1 MSREFKPKNIWEEVD
16 HSLIMDYGKRY
27 MDFLDKAKTE
37 RLAVKEIVRL
47 ANQNGFID
55 YNEVMKKGNIKAG
68 DKIVYNH
75 KGKSAVLFVVGK
87 KPIEDGMNIVGA
99 HIDSPR
105 LDIKQNPLY
114 EDTNVALLKTH
125 YYGGVKKYQWTTI
138 PLALHG
144 VVFTK
149 DGKCVEISFGESDD
163 EPVLY
168 INDLLI
174 HLSADQMEKKANKV
188 IEAEQLNIVVGQIP
202 LKTDDKDVKNKVKEN
217 ILKILEEKYCI
228 SERDFA
234 TAELEIVPAGKS
246 RSVGFD
252 SSFIAGHGHDDRVC
266 SYAGVEAIFN
276 IGEVEKSAVCL
287 LTDKE
292 EVGSM
297 GNTGMQSRFF
307 ENMVAN
313 LISIQGEYND
323 LKIRRA
329 IENSQVLSAD
339 VNAAFDPTFPEVMEK
354 LNAAKVA
361 QGVTISKYTGSRGK
375 SGSNDAKYKID
386 GNLFEI
392 RMLFD
397 KNDVIWQTGELG
409 KGDQGGGGTIAYIL
423 ANLGAEVVDCGTAM
437 HSMHAPIELVSKADA
452 YMTMKA
458 YNVFIN
464 R

>member
-1 MSREFKPKNIWEEVD
+1 MSREFKAKNIWEEVD

-37 RLAVKEIVRL
+37 RLAVKEVVRL
-47 ANQNGFID
+47 SKQNGFVD
-55 YNEVMKKGNIKAG
+55 YNDIMKKGSIKAG
-68 DKIVYNH
+68 DKIIYNH

-202 LKTDDKDVKNKVKEN
+202 LKTDDKEVKSKVKEN
-217 ILKILEEKYCI
+217 ILKILEEKYGI

-276 IGEVEKSAVCL
+276 VGNVEKSAVCL

-313 LISIQGEYND
+313 LISLQGDYND

-375 SGSNDAKYKID
+375 SGSNDA
-386 GNLFEI
+386 NAEFLSEL

-423 ANLGAEVVDCGTAM
+423 ANLGAEVVDCGTSM

-458 YNVFIN
+458 YNVFLN

>member
-1 MSREFKPKNIWEEVD
+1 MSSEFKPKNIWEEVD

-138 PLALHG
+138 PLELHG

-313 LISIQGEYND
+313 LISLQGEYND

-375 SGSNDAKYKID
+375 SGSNDA
-386 GNLFEI
+386 NAEFLSEL

-458 YNVFIN
+458 YNVFLN

>member
-1 MSREFKPKNIWEEVD
+1 MSREFKAKNIWEEVD

-37 RLAVKEIVRL
+37 RLAVKEVVRL
-47 ANQNGFID
+47 SKQNGFVD
-55 YNEVMKKGNIKAG
+55 YNDIMKKESIKAG
-68 DKIVYNH
+68 DKIIYNH

-202 LKTDDKDVKNKVKEN
+202 LKTEDKEVKSKVKEN
-217 ILKILEEKYCI
+217 ILKILEEKYGI

-276 IGEVEKSAVCL
+276 VEDVEKSAVCL

-313 LISIQGEYND
+313 LISLQGDYND

-375 SGSNDAKYKID
+375 SGSNDA
-386 GNLFEI
+386 NAEFLSEL

-423 ANLGAEVVDCGTAM
+423 ANLGAEVVDCGTSM

-458 YNVFIN
+458 YNVFLN

>member
-1 MSREFKPKNIWEEVD
+1 MSREFKAKNIWEEVD

-37 RLAVKEIVRL
+37 RLAVKEVVR
-47 ANQNGFID
+47 QSKEHGFVD
-55 YNEVMKKGNIKAG
+55 YDEVMKKGSIKAG
-68 DKIVYNH
+68 DKIIYNH

-202 LKTDDKDVKNKVKEN
+202 LKTEDKEVKSKVKEN
-217 ILKILEEKYCI
+217 ILKILEEKYGI

-276 IGEVEKSAVCL
+276 VGDVEKSAVCL

-313 LISIQGEYND
+313 LISLQTDYND

-375 SGSNDAKYKID
+375 SGSNDA
-386 GNLFEI
+386 NAEFLSEL

-423 ANLGAEVVDCGTAM
+423 ANLGAEVVDCGTSM

-458 YNVFIN
+458 YNVFLN

>member
-1 MSREFKPKNIWEEVD
+1 MSREFKAKNIWEEVD

-37 RLAVKEIVRL
+37 RLAVKEVVRL
-47 ANQNGFID
+47 SKEHGFVD
-55 YNEVMKKGNIKAG
+55 YDEVMKKGSIKAG
-68 DKIVYNH
+68 DKIIYNH

-202 LKTDDKDVKNKVKEN
+202 LKTEDKEVKSKVKEN
-217 ILKILEEKYCI
+217 ILKILEEKYGI
-228 SERDFA
+228 SERDFT

-276 IGEVEKSAVCL
+276 VEDVEKSAVCL

-313 LISIQGEYND
+313 LISLQGDYND

-375 SGSNDAKYKID
+375 SGSNDA
-386 GNLFEI
+386 NAEFLSEL

-423 ANLGAEVVDCGTAM
+423 ANLGAEVVDCGTSM

-458 YNVFIN
+458 YNVFLN

>member
-1 MSREFKPKNIWEEVD
+1 MSREFKAKNIWEEVD

-27 MDFLDKAKTE
+27 MEFLDKAKTE
-37 RLAVKEIVRL
+37 RLAVKEVVR
-47 ANQNGFID
+47 QSKEHGFVD
-55 YNEVMKKGNIKAG
+55 YDEVMKKGSIKAG
-68 DKIVYNH
+68 DKIIYNH
-75 KGKSAVLFVVGK
+75 KGKSAVLFVVGE

-114 EDTNVALLKTH
+114 EDTNVALFKTH

-149 DGKCVEISFGESDD
+149 GGKCVEISFGESDD

-202 LKTDDKDVKNKVKEN
+202 LKTDDKEVKSKVKEN
-217 ILKILEEKYCI
+217 ILKILEEKYGI

-276 IGEVEKSAVCL
+276 VEDVEKSAVCL

-313 LISIQGEYND
+313 LISLQGDYND

-375 SGSNDAKYKID
+375 SGSNDA
-386 GNLFEI
+386 NAEFLSEL

-423 ANLGAEVVDCGTAM
+423 ANLGAEVVDCGTSM

-458 YNVFIN
+458 YNVFLN

>member
-1 MSREFKPKNIWEEVD
+1 MMSREFKAKNIWEEVD

-37 RLAVKEIVRL
+37 RLAVKEVVRL
-47 ANQNGFID
+47 SKQHGFVD
-55 YNEVMKKGNIKAG
+55 YNDIMKKGSIKAG
-68 DKIVYNH
+68 DKIIYNH

-202 LKTDDKDVKNKVKEN
+202 LKTEDKEVKSKVKEN
-217 ILKILEEKYCI
+217 ILKILEEKYGI

-276 IGEVEKSAVCL
+276 VEDVEKSAVCL

-292 EVGSM
+292 EVGSI

-313 LISIQGEYND
+313 LISLQGDYND

-375 SGSNDAKYKID
+375 SGSNDA
-386 GNLFEI
+386 NAEFLSEL

-423 ANLGAEVVDCGTAM
+423 ANLGAEVVDCGTSM

-458 YNVFIN
+458 YNVFLN

>member
-1 MSREFKPKNIWEEVD
+1 MSREFKAKNIWEEVD

-37 RLAVKEIVRL
+37 RLAVKEVVRL
-47 ANQNGFID
+47 SKQHGFVD
-55 YNEVMKKGNIKAG
+55 YNDMMKKGSIKAG
-68 DKIVYNH
+68 DKIIYNH

-202 LKTDDKDVKNKVKEN
+202 LKTDDKEVKSKVKEN
-217 ILKILEEKYCI
+217 ILKILEEKYGI

-276 IGEVEKSAVCL
+276 VGDVEKSAVCL

-313 LISIQGEYND
+313 LISLQTDYND

-375 SGSNDAKYKID
+375 SGSNDA
-386 GNLFEI
+386 NAEFLSEL

-423 ANLGAEVVDCGTAM
+423 ANLGAEVVDCGTSM

-458 YNVFIN
+458 YNVFLN

>member
-27 MDFLDKAKTE
+27 MDFLDKSKTE

-313 LISIQGEYND
+313 LISLQGEYND

-375 SGSNDAKYKID
+375 SGSNDA
-386 GNLFEI
+386 NAEFLSEL

-458 YNVFIN
+458 YNVFLN

>member
-27 MDFLDKAKTE
+27 MDFLDKSKTE
-37 RLAVKEIVRL
+37 RRAVKEIVRL

-313 LISIQGEYND
+313 LISLQGEYND

-375 SGSNDAKYKID
+375 SGSNDA
-386 GNLFEI
+386 NAEFLSEL

-458 YNVFIN
+458 YNVFLN

>member
-47 ANQNGFID
+47 ANHNGFID

-149 DGKCVEISFGESDD
+149 DGKCVDISFGESDD

-217 ILKILEEKYCI
+217 ILKILEEKYGI

-375 SGSNDAKYKID
+375 SGSNDA
-386 GNLFEI
+386 NAEFLSEL

-458 YNVFIN
+458 YNVFLN

>member
-1 MSREFKPKNIWEEVD
+1 MSREFKAKNIWEEVD
-16 HSLIMDYGKRY
+16 HSLIMDYGRRY

-37 RLAVKEIVRL
+37 RLAVKEVVRL
-47 ANQNGFID
+47 SKQNGFVD
-55 YNEVMKKGNIKAG
+55 YNDIMKKGSIKAG
-68 DKIVYNH
+68 DKIIYNH

-202 LKTDDKDVKNKVKEN
+202 LKTGDKEVKSKVKEN
-217 ILKILEEKYCI
+217 ILKILEEKYGI

-276 IGEVEKSAVCL
+276 VEDVEKSAVCL

-313 LISIQGEYND
+313 LISLQGDYND

-375 SGSNDAKYKID
+375 SGSNDA
-386 GNLFEI
+386 NAEFLSEL

-423 ANLGAEVVDCGTAM
+423 ANLGAEVVDCGTSM

-458 YNVFIN
+458 YNVFLN

>member
-234 TAELEIVPAGKS
+234 TAELEIVPSGKS

-313 LISIQGEYND
+313 LISLQGEYND

-375 SGSNDAKYKID
+375 SGSNDA
-386 GNLFEI
+386 NAEFLSEL

-458 YNVFIN
+458 YNVFLN

>member
-27 MDFLDKAKTE
+27 MDFLDKSKTE

-47 ANQNGFID
+47 ANHNGFID

-149 DGKCVEISFGESDD
+149 DGKCVDISFGESDD

-217 ILKILEEKYCI
+217 ILKILEEKYGI

-375 SGSNDAKYKID
+375 SGSNDA
-386 GNLFEI
+386 NAEFLSEL

-458 YNVFIN
+458 YNVFLN

>member
-1 MSREFKPKNIWEEVD
+1 
-16 HSLIMDYGKRY
+16 MDYGKRY
-27 MDFLDKAKTE
+27 MDFLNKAKTE
-37 RLAVKEIVRL
+37 RLAVKEVVRL
-47 ANQNGFID
+47 SKQHGFVD
-55 YNEVMKKGNIKAG
+55 YDEVMKKGSIKAG
-68 DKIVYNH
+68 DKIIYNH

-202 LKTDDKDVKNKVKEN
+202 LKTEDKEVKSKVKEN
-217 ILKILEEKYCI
+217 ILKILEEKYGI
-228 SERDFA
+228 SERDFT

-276 IGEVEKSAVCL
+276 VEDVEKSAVCL

-313 LISIQGEYND
+313 LISLQGDYND

-375 SGSNDAKYKID
+375 SGSNDA
-386 GNLFEI
+386 NAEFLSEL

-423 ANLGAEVVDCGTAM
+423 ANLGAEVVDCGTSM

-458 YNVFIN
+458 YNVFLN

>member
-1 MSREFKPKNIWEEVD
+1 MSREFKAKNIWEEVD

-37 RLAVKEIVRL
+37 RLAVKEVVRL
-47 ANQNGFID
+47 SKQNGFVD
-55 YNEVMKKGNIKAG
+55 YNDIMKKGSIKAG
-68 DKIVYNH
+68 DKIIYNH

-149 DGKCVEISFGESDD
+149 DGKCVKISFGESDD

-202 LKTDDKDVKNKVKEN
+202 LKTEDKEVKSKVKEN
-217 ILKILEEKYCI
+217 ILKILEEKYGI

-276 IGEVEKSAVCL
+276 VGDVEKSAVCL

-313 LISIQGEYND
+313 LISLQTDYND

-375 SGSNDAKYKID
+375 SGSNDA
-386 GNLFEI
+386 NAEFLSEL

-423 ANLGAEVVDCGTAM
+423 ANLGAEVVDCGTSM

-458 YNVFIN
+458 YNVFLN

>member
-1 MSREFKPKNIWEEVD
+1 MLFRS
-16 HSLIMDYGKRY
+16 
-27 MDFLDKAKTE
+27 
-37 RLAVKEIVRL
+37 
-47 ANQNGFID
+47 
-55 YNEVMKKGNIKAG
+55 
-68 DKIVYNH
+68 H

-149 DGKCVEISFGESDD
+149 DGKCVEISFGESYD

-202 LKTDDKDVKNKVKEN
+202 LKTDDKEVKSKVKEN
-217 ILKILEEKYCI
+217 ILKILEEKYGI

-276 IGEVEKSAVCL
+276 VGDIEKSAV
-287 LTDKE
+287 
-292 EVGSM
+292 
-297 GNTGMQSRFF
+297 
-307 ENMVAN
+307 
-313 LISIQGEYND
+313 
-323 LKIRRA
+323 
-329 IENSQVLSAD
+329 
-339 VNAAFDPTFPEVMEK
+339 
-354 LNAAKVA
+354 
-361 QGVTISKYTGSRGK
+361 
-375 SGSNDAKYKID
+375 
-386 GNLFEI
+386 
-392 RMLFD
+392 
-397 KNDVIWQTGELG
+397 
-409 KGDQGGGGTIAYIL
+409 
-423 ANLGAEVVDCGTAM
+423 
-437 HSMHAPIELVSKADA
+437 
-452 YMTMKA
+452 
-458 YNVFIN
+458 
-464 R
+464 

>member
-27 MDFLDKAKTE
+27 MDFLDKSKTE

-217 ILKILEEKYCI
+217 ILKILEEKYGI

-375 SGSNDAKYKID
+375 SGSNDA
-386 GNLFEI
+386 NAEFLSEL

-423 ANLGAEVVDCGTAM
+423 ANLGADVVDCGTAM

-458 YNVFIN
+458 YNVFLN

>member
-1 MSREFKPKNIWEEVD
+1 MSREFKAKNIWEEVD

-37 RLAVKEIVRL
+37 RLAVKEVVRL
-47 ANQNGFID
+47 SKQHGFVD
-55 YNEVMKKGNIKAG
+55 YNDIMKKGSIKAG
-68 DKIVYNH
+68 EKIIYNH

-87 KPIEDGMNIVGA
+87 KPIEEGMNIVGA

-202 LKTDDKDVKNKVKEN
+202 LKTDDKEVKSKVKEN
-217 ILKILEEKYCI
+217 ILKILEEKYGI

-276 IGEVEKSAVCL
+276 VEDVEKSAVCL

-313 LISIQGEYND
+313 LISLQGDYND

-375 SGSNDAKYKID
+375 SGSNDA
-386 GNLFEI
+386 NAEFLSEL

-423 ANLGAEVVDCGTAM
+423 ANLGAEVVDCGTSM

-458 YNVFIN
+458 YNVFLN

>member
-1 MSREFKPKNIWEEVD
+1 MSREFKAKNIWEEVD

-27 MDFLDKAKTE
+27 MDFLNKAKTE
-37 RLAVKEIVRL
+37 RLAVKEVVR
-47 ANQNGFID
+47 QSKEHGFVD
-55 YNEVMKKGNIKAG
+55 YDEVMKKGSIKAG
-68 DKIVYNH
+68 DKIIYNH

-149 DGKCVEISFGESDD
+149 DGKRVEISFGESDD

-202 LKTDDKDVKNKVKEN
+202 LKTDDKEVKNKVKEN
-217 ILKILEEKYCI
+217 ILKILEEKYGI

-276 IGEVEKSAVCL
+276 VGDVEKSAVCL

-313 LISIQGEYND
+313 LISLQTDYND

-375 SGSNDAKYKID
+375 SGSNDA
-386 GNLFEI
+386 NAEFLSEL

-423 ANLGAEVVDCGTAM
+423 ANLGAEVVDCGTSM

-458 YNVFIN
+458 YNVFLN

>member
-1 MSREFKPKNIWEEVD
+1 
-16 HSLIMDYGKRY
+16 MDYGKRY
-27 MDFLDKAKTE
+27 MDFLDKSKTE

-217 ILKILEEKYCI
+217 ILKILEEKYGI

-375 SGSNDAKYKID
+375 SGSNDA
-386 GNLFEI
+386 NAEFLSEL

-458 YNVFIN
+458 YNVFLN

>member
-149 DGKCVEISFGESDD
+149 DGKCVDISFGESDD

-202 LKTDDKDVKNKVKEN
+202 IKTDDKDVKNKVKEN

-228 SERDFA
+228 SDRDFA

-313 LISIQGEYND
+313 LISLQGEYND

-375 SGSNDAKYKID
+375 SGSNDA
-386 GNLFEI
+386 NAEFLSEL

-458 YNVFIN
+458 YNVFLN

>member
-138 PLALHG
+138 PLELHG

-313 LISIQGEYND
+313 LISLQGEYND

-375 SGSNDAKYKID
+375 SGSNDA
-386 GNLFEI
+386 NAEFLSEL

-458 YNVFIN
+458 YNVFLN

>member
-1 MSREFKPKNIWEEVD
+1 MSREFKAKNIWEEVD

-313 LISIQGEYND
+313 LISLQGEYND

-375 SGSNDAKYKID
+375 SGSNDA
-386 GNLFEI
+386 NAEFLSEL

-458 YNVFIN
+458 YNVFLN

>member
-1 MSREFKPKNIWEEVD
+1 MSREFKAKNIWEEVD

-27 MDFLDKAKTE
+27 MEFLDKAKTE
-37 RLAVKEIVRL
+37 RLAVKEVVR
-47 ANQNGFID
+47 QSKEHGFVD
-55 YNEVMKKGNIKAG
+55 YDEVMKKGSIKAG
-68 DKIVYNH
+68 DKIIYNH
-75 KGKSAVLFVVGK
+75 KGKSAVLFVVGE

-114 EDTNVALLKTH
+114 EDTNVALFKTH

-202 LKTDDKDVKNKVKEN
+202 LKTDDKEVKSKVKEN
-217 ILKILEEKYCI
+217 ILKILEEKYGI

-266 SYAGVEAIFN
+266 SYAGVEAIFKV
-276 IGEVEKSAVCL
+276 EDVEKSAVCL

-313 LISIQGEYND
+313 LISLQGDYND

-375 SGSNDAKYKID
+375 SGSNDA
-386 GNLFEI
+386 NAEFLSEL

-423 ANLGAEVVDCGTAM
+423 ANLGAEVVDCGTSM

-458 YNVFIN
+458 YNVFLN

>member
-1 MSREFKPKNIWEEVD
+1 MMSREFKAKNIWEEVD
-16 HSLIMDYGKRY
+16 HSLIMDYGRRY

-37 RLAVKEIVRL
+37 RLAVKEVVRL
-47 ANQNGFID
+47 SKQNGFVD
-55 YNEVMKKGNIKAG
+55 YNDIMKKGSIKAG
-68 DKIVYNH
+68 DKIIYNH

-149 DGKCVEISFGESDD
+149 DGKCVKISFGESDD

-202 LKTDDKDVKNKVKEN
+202 LKTGDKEVKSKVKEN
-217 ILKILEEKYCI
+217 ILKILEEKYGI

-276 IGEVEKSAVCL
+276 VEDVEKSAVCL

-313 LISIQGEYND
+313 LISLQGDYND

-375 SGSNDAKYKID
+375 SGSNDA
-386 GNLFEI
+386 NAEFLSEL

-423 ANLGAEVVDCGTAM
+423 ANLGAEVVDCGTSM

-458 YNVFIN
+458 YNVFLN

>member
-1 MSREFKPKNIWEEVD
+1 MSREFKAKNIWEEVD

-27 MDFLDKAKTE
+27 MDFLNKAKTE
-37 RLAVKEIVRL
+37 RLAVKEVVRL
-47 ANQNGFID
+47 SKQHGFVD
-55 YNEVMKKGNIKAG
+55 YDEVMKKGSIKAG
-68 DKIVYNH
+68 DKIIYNH

-202 LKTDDKDVKNKVKEN
+202 LKTEDKEVKSKVKEN
-217 ILKILEEKYCI
+217 ILKILEEKYGI

-276 IGEVEKSAVCL
+276 VEDVEKSAVCL

-313 LISIQGEYND
+313 LISLQGDYND

-375 SGSNDAKYKID
+375 SGSNDA
-386 GNLFEI
+386 NAEFLSEL

-423 ANLGAEVVDCGTAM
+423 ANLGAEVVDCGTSM

-458 YNVFIN
+458 YNVFLN

>member
-149 DGKCVEISFGESDD
+149 DGKCVDISFGESDD

-202 LKTDDKDVKNKVKEN
+202 IKTDDKDVKNKVKEN
-217 ILKILEEKYCI
+217 ILKILEEKYGI

-375 SGSNDAKYKID
+375 SGSNDA
-386 GNLFEI
+386 NAEFLSEL

-458 YNVFIN
+458 YNVFLN

>member
-1 MSREFKPKNIWEEVD
+1 MSREFKAKNIWEEVD

-27 MDFLDKAKTE
+27 MDFLNKAKTE
-37 RLAVKEIVRL
+37 RLAVKEVVRL
-47 ANQNGFID
+47 SKQHGFVD
-55 YNEVMKKGNIKAG
+55 YDEVMKKGSIKAG
-68 DKIVYNH
+68 DKIIYNH

-202 LKTDDKDVKNKVKEN
+202 LKTEDKEVKSKVKEN
-217 ILKILEEKYCI
+217 ILKILEEKYGI
-228 SERDFA
+228 SERDFT

-276 IGEVEKSAVCL
+276 VEDVEKSAVCL

-313 LISIQGEYND
+313 LISLQTDYND

-375 SGSNDAKYKID
+375 SGSNDA
-386 GNLFEI
+386 NAEFLSEL

-423 ANLGAEVVDCGTAM
+423 ANLGAEVVDCGTSM

-458 YNVFIN
+458 YNVFLN

>member
-68 DKIVYNH
+68 VKIVYNH

-149 DGKCVEISFGESDD
+149 DGKCVDISFGESDD

-202 LKTDDKDVKNKVKEN
+202 IKTDDKDVKNKVKEN
-217 ILKILEEKYCI
+217 ILKILEEKYGI

-375 SGSNDAKYKID
+375 SGSNDA
-386 GNLFEI
+386 NAEFLSEL

-458 YNVFIN
+458 YNVFLN

>member
-1 MSREFKPKNIWEEVD
+1 MSREFKAKNIWEEVD

-37 RLAVKEIVRL
+37 RLAVKEVVRL
-47 ANQNGFID
+47 SKQNGFVD
-55 YNEVMKKGNIKAG
+55 YNDIMKKGSIKAG
-68 DKIVYNH
+68 DKIIYNH
-75 KGKSAVLFVVGK
+75 KGKSAVIFVVGK

-202 LKTDDKDVKNKVKEN
+202 LKTEDKEVKSKVKEN
-217 ILKILEEKYCI
+217 ILKILEEKYGI

-276 IGEVEKSAVCL
+276 VEDVEKSAVCL

-313 LISIQGEYND
+313 LISLQGDYND

-375 SGSNDAKYKID
+375 SGSNDA
-386 GNLFEI
+386 NAEFLSEL

-423 ANLGAEVVDCGTAM
+423 ANLGAEVVDCGTSM

-458 YNVFIN
+458 YNVFLN

>member
-27 MDFLDKAKTE
+27 MDFLDKSKTE

-217 ILKILEEKYCI
+217 ILKILEEKYGI

-375 SGSNDAKYKID
+375 SGSNDA
-386 GNLFEI
+386 NAEFLSEL

-458 YNVFIN
+458 YNVFLN

>member
-313 LISIQGEYND
+313 LISLQGEYND

-339 VNAAFDPTFPEVMEK
+339 VNAAFDP
-354 LNAAKVA
+354 
-361 QGVTISKYTGSRGK
+361 RGK
-375 SGSNDAKYKID
+375 SGSNDA
-386 GNLFEI
+386 NAEFLSEL

-458 YNVFIN
+458 YNVFLN

>member
-1 MSREFKPKNIWEEVD
+1 MSREFKAKNIWEEVD

-37 RLAVKEIVRL
+37 RLAVKEVVR
-47 ANQNGFID
+47 QSKEHGFVD
-55 YNEVMKKGNIKAG
+55 YDEVMKKGSIKAG
-68 DKIVYNH
+68 DKIIYNH

-202 LKTDDKDVKNKVKEN
+202 LKTGDKEVKSKVKEN
-217 ILKILEEKYCI
+217 ILKILEEKYGM

-276 IGEVEKSAVCL
+276 VGDVEKSAVCL

-313 LISIQGEYND
+313 LISLQTDYND

-375 SGSNDAKYKID
+375 SGSNDA
-386 GNLFEI
+386 NAEFLSEL

-423 ANLGAEVVDCGTAM
+423 ANLGAEVVDCGTSM

-452 YMTMKA
+452 YMTMKV
-458 YNVFIN
+458 YYVFLN

>member
-1 MSREFKPKNIWEEVD
+1 MSREFKAKNIWEEVD

-37 RLAVKEIVRL
+37 RLAVKEVVRL
-47 ANQNGFID
+47 SKQNGFVD
-55 YNEVMKKGNIKAG
+55 YNDIMKKGSIKAG
-68 DKIVYNH
+68 DKIIYNH

-149 DGKCVEISFGESDD
+149 DGKCVKISFGESDD

-202 LKTDDKDVKNKVKEN
+202 LKTEDKEVKSKVKEN
-217 ILKILEEKYCI
+217 ILKILEEKYGI

-276 IGEVEKSAVCL
+276 VEDVEKSAVCL

-313 LISIQGEYND
+313 LISLQTDYND

-375 SGSNDAKYKID
+375 SGSNDA
-386 GNLFEI
+386 NAEFLSEL

-423 ANLGAEVVDCGTAM
+423 ANLGAEVVDCGTSM

-458 YNVFIN
+458 YNVFLN